1 MERIPLVSIRNGVLL
16 DGLEGNKLSIEELF
30 ARVAKDAMLY
40 VLDYD
45 GIDHNNPNL
54 ELYQKLSA
62 SLILWIDDGPRRI
75 DDVMDTIM
83 AGATN
88 LTVRPDHWPDVSLED
103 IFELTDGEV
112 FYAVTPQ
119 QTMQRS
125 PSLVSSSGVGVI
137 VFPNEHQI
145 NQDFTAA
152 SYLKELGMKYKL
164 YLYSTEG
171 KNLSGWE
178 EQGLTG
184 LVVDVR
190 TIGGHP

>member
-16 DGLEGNKLSIEELF
+16 DGLEGNKLSIDELV
-30 ARVAKDAMLY
+30 ARVPKDAVLY

-62 SLILWIDDGPRRI
+62 SLTLWVDDGPRRI

-88 LTVRPDHWPDVSLED
+88 LTVRPDHWPDVNLED

-112 FYAVTPQ
+112 FLALTPQ
-119 QTMQRS
+119 QTMQRP
-125 PSLVSSSGVGVI
+125 PSLVSSSGVGAI
-137 VFPNEHQI
+137 VFPSEHQI
-145 NQDFTAA
+145 DQDFTAA
-152 SYLKELGMKYKL
+152 SHLKELGMRHKL
-164 YLYSTEG
+164 YLYSIEG
-171 KNLSGWE
+171 KSSSGWE
-178 EQGLTG
+178 EQGLAG
-184 LVVDVR
+184 LVVDAR
-190 TIGGHP
+190 MIGGHP